1 MTDLATID
9 GKSLEVFKSDP
20 INDLLYSM
28 GLEMQKNGLEIA
40 QKAYDHYFVNNK
52 GSDDIVTQYG
62 QVCNLKKNPFPI
74 LNDLIPFSLQFTSDI
89 GFFKCVDDSVKLL
102 SQFNDQPVYYYHYS
116 HRGQDSITKMLD
128 LPKDS
133 DFGELNLRIIPAD
146 VNDQNLIFCL

>member
-9 GKSLEVFKSDP
+9 GKSLDVFKSDP

-62 QVCNLKKNPFPI
+62 QVCSLKKI
-74 LNDLIPFSLQFTSDI
+74 LALFLMTLFR
-89 GFFKCVDDSVKLL
+89 F
-102 SQFNDQPVYYYHYS
+102 HYS
-116 HRGQDSITKMLD
+116 LHLILV
-128 LPKDS
+128 
-133 DFGELNLRIIPAD
+133 FLNVSTTLF
-146 VNDQNLIFCL
+146 NC

>member
-9 GKSLEVFKSDP
+9 GKSLELFKSDP

-52 GSDDIVTQYG
+52 ESDDIVTQYG
-62 QVCNLKKNPFPI
+62 QVCNLKKNPCPI

-102 SQFNDQPVYYYHYS
+102 TTSPSIITTIVIAASIRSQKYWTCQKI
-116 HRGQDSITKMLD
+116 QIL
-128 LPKDS
+128 
-133 DFGELNLRIIPAD
+133 
-146 VNDQNLIFCL
+146 VNWISG

>member
-9 GKSLEVFKSDP
+9 GKSLELFKADP

-28 GLEMQKNGLEIA
+28 GMEMQTNGLEIA

-52 GSDDIVTQYG
+52 ESDDIVTQYG
-62 QVCNLKKNPFPI
+62 QVCNLKKNPCPI

-102 SQFNDQPVYYYHYS
+102 TTSP
-116 HRGQDSITKMLD
+116 SIITTMLIEASIRS
-128 LPKDS
+128 PKCWTCQ
-133 DFGELNLRIIPAD
+133 RIQIL
-146 VNDQNLIFCL
+146 VN